1 MLKNLLQGTATED
14 HQMAVQE
21 GQLSREHS
29 LKSKP
34 PSPHPSPV
42 TACGSAATFE
52 GAFVKGVDSISWMA
66 NHSAKLLSC
75 RSDGPHCWTFFSTA
89 AYGKRNYENT
99 PTATTEKVETRMVK
113 DVEAAFCLPKGSLQK
128 PVYTQVQLWKDL
140 TFMDITLGAPLPTNA
155 PSIPRIFDPR
165 GSAGMC
171 GNWLLGS
178 SLGSAALSHVMALAD
193 HEVVEFAVGLR
204 NEFQPLEG
212 HDIGQFPGLVFAV
225 NDPLFGQLVDHWLE
239 RGLRQRCEGVI
250 GALEVDLVNSLHFP
264 YSLPSYISVDGMRLF
279 AADSFLLAQCC
290 NLDRSSQVQYYV
302 TDSKSQTHLNFEV
315 QPHKEDKNI

>member
-42 TACGSAATFE
+42 TACGDYWWRHGGSCLCFAFEEREGLELSSIWSLLPAFEDSLPLGSAATFE

-89 AYGKRNYENT
+89 AYGKRNYVLRISLYINENT

-212 HDIGQFPGLVFAV
+212 HDIGQFPGLGPWKKRNLKHVTLPF
-225 NDPLFGQLVDHWLE
+225 E
-239 RGLRQRCEGVI
+239 SLRR
-250 GALEVDLVNSLHFP
+250 P
-264 YSLPSYISVDGMRLF
+264 
-279 AADSFLLAQCC
+279 
-290 NLDRSSQVQYYV
+290 
-302 TDSKSQTHLNFEV
+302 
-315 QPHKEDKNI
+315 